1 MNKIDTI
8 LDITKE
14 WYHEDKENHIILP
27 LLLNKKQNTFS
38 GYAGGMKIWH
48 LFSILIC

>member
-14 WYHEDKENHIILP
+14 WYHEDKENHIILS
-27 LLLNKKQNTFS
+27 LLLNKN
-38 GYAGGMKIWH
+38 KI
-48 LFSILIC
+48 LFLVMQEA